1 MAHSTYQSHYSTSQ
15 SHNIPNPETQTF
27 LAERE
32 RHHASI
38 QEQAVLRVRLN
49 GFFMTPCEKWRNR
62 RSPPAKLII
71 QILKVVILTLQLCIF
86 GQDRS
91 THIDFINSLGVTL
104 NHLYLYNWSP
114 NAETMPYPPTYGRFA
129 LYTQSDFTK
138 AVEFT
143 VMSVRFSFFKY
154 FISPLILVLYLQFN
168 STEDRAF
175 ETLTFIELN
184 PQMRFCLSQL
194 DSVRLS
200 GRDFSFI
207 INSAQST
214 VCYSIVPTADFKF
227 SQFNALNNLSIDFF
241 HRYRKINILQLLIR
255 ICF

>member
-1 MAHSTYQSHYSTSQ
+1 MAHSTSQSRLYHSSQ

-38 QEQAVLRVRLN
+38 QEQADLRVRLK

-62 RSPPAKLII
+62 RSPPAKLFI
-71 QILKVVILTLQLCIF
+71 QIFKVLILTLQLWIF
-86 GQDRS
+86 GEDRS
-91 THIDFINSLGVTL
+91 THVDFINSLGVTL

-138 AVEFT
+138 AVEFAVT
-143 VMSVRFSFFKY
+143 SVRFSFLNNFS
-154 FISPLILVLYLQFN
+154 FLIFYCYLQFN

-175 ETLTFIELN
+175 ETLTYIEPN
-184 PQMRFCLSQL
+184 PQMRFCLS
-194 DSVRLS
+194 
-200 GRDFSFI
+200 
-207 INSAQST
+207 
-214 VCYSIVPTADFKF
+214 
-227 SQFNALNNLSIDFF
+227 
-241 HRYRKINILQLLIR
+241 
-255 ICF
+255 